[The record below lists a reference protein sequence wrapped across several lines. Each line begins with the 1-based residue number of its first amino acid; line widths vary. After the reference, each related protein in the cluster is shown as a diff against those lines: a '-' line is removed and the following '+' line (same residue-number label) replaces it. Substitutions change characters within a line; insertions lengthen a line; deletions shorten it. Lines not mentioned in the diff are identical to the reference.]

1 MDKMQRQ
8 YSHLKTKLE
17 EVYDLI
23 RDIQGLYLDQ
33 EESEELIDNWTAETE
48 GGLKPFETAIEK
60 LNLRITDEENRKV
73 EMERKQKLD
82 FEIELR
88 KNQVKEQEAE
98 RGKQMRKE
106 KFTLEL
112 E

>member
-1 MDKMQRQ
+1 MATKGRRNTSQVETDETKAELDRKQTLLNSLTRKLNYFNKTSEGIISAGKMDKMQRQ

-48 GGLKPFETAIEK
+48 GGLKTI
-60 LNLRITDEENRKV
+60 
-73 EMERKQKLD
+73 
-82 FEIELR
+82 
-88 KNQVKEQEAE
+88 
-98 RGKQMRKE
+98 
-106 KFTLEL
+106 
-112 E
+112 